1 MRWSALTIFWAPHVS
16 RAEDEEE
23 NEEDQDEEENT
34 SADID
39 PSPEHQT
46 AGHAKT
52 SSSELFRAVRPGW
65 SSTDLL
71 KVVAA
76 HTQPI
81 SH

>member
-1 MRWSALTIFWAPHVS
+1 VS
-16 RAEDEEE
+16 LAEDEEE

-39 PSPEHQT
+39 PGPEYQT

-65 SSTDLL
+65 SSPDL
-71 KVVAA
+71 
-76 HTQPI
+76 
-81 SH
+81 